1 MVEQIYTDFMT
12 ALREDD
18 GERAIA
24 LADEY
29 LEVLSAQTG
38 VDIAREV
45 AVRRYLIQGVTQD
58 GREATARTVIEAGE
72 QTRQLRAQ
80 SGALVQALAS
90 GQLDFER
97 GADIVEELIDVQETL
112 DSAYEELRADGAL
125 EQVGPILVADS
136 DSSLEVQKAADETT
150 RERGPNSGN
159 RNASRGAGNGGGP
172 PTGTV
177 VETSA
182 TVVVRNAGGEAATD
196 LDVDIDV
203 DETPL
208 SGVDVTPATI
218 SEIGPD
224 EQVELIVEVPRSNP
238 SGRYT
243 LTIQVGSG
251 ADGVSESIQ
260 VIVADKQQYVEDAI
274 ESLEDLRD
282 VFEGIEQ
289 EVNRSMRSFLR
300 ITNRSRRDLETVRDG
315 LDDGSLGA
323 RRANQELFS
332 TKQGLSGLP
341 SKIETLAMLSDAE
354 RASLKSEVDA
364 VVDSVERAIGAGI
377 EH

>member
-1 MVEQIYTDFMT
+1 MVEQIYTDFLT

-18 GERAIA
+18 GEQAIA

-45 AVRRYLIQGVTQD
+45 AARRYLTQGITQD
-58 GREATARTVIEAGE
+58 DRETTARTVIEAGE

-80 SGALVQALAS
+80 SGALVHALAS

-97 GADIVEELIDVQETL
+97 GANITEELIDVQETL
-112 DSAYEELRADGAL
+112 DSAYEELRADDAL

-136 DSSLEVQKAADETT
+136 DSSLEVQKAVDETT
-150 RERGPNSGN
+150 RGRGPNSGN
-159 RNASRGAGNGGGP
+159 GNPNRGGGNGGGP

-196 LDVDIDV
+196 LDVDV

-208 SGVDVTPATI
+208 SGVDVRPATV

-224 EQVELIVEVPRSNP
+224 EQAELTVEVSRSNP
-238 SGRYT
+238 AGRYT
-243 LTIQVGSG
+243 LTIQIGSG

-260 VIVADKQQYVEDAI
+260 VIVADKQRYVEDAI
-274 ESLEDLRD
+274 TSLEDLRD
-282 VFEGIEQ
+282 VFEGIGQ
-289 EVNRSMRSFLR
+289 ETDRSMRSFLR
-300 ITNRSRRDLETVRDG
+300 ITNRSRRDLETVRDD
-315 LDDGSLGA
+315 LDDGSMDAKG
-323 RRANQELFS
+323 ANQELFS

-341 SKIETLAMLSDAE
+341 SKIETLAMLSGAE
-354 RASLKSEVDA
+354 RASLTSEVDA
-364 VVDSVERAIGAGI
+364 IVDSIERAMGAGI

>member
-1 MVEQIYTDFMT
+1 MVEQIYKDFLT

-29 LEVLSAQTG
+29 LEVLSSQTS

-45 AVRRYLIQGVTQD
+45 AARRHLIQGVTRD
-58 GREATARTVIEAGE
+58 DHEVTARTVIEAGE

-125 EQVGPILVADS
+125 EQAGPILVADS

-150 RERGPNSGN
+150 RRRGPGSGN
-159 RNASRGAGNGGGP
+159 RNAGRGAGNGGGP

-196 LDVDIDV
+196 LDIDVDV

-208 SGVDVTPATI
+208 SGVNVIPATV

-224 EQVELIVEVPRSNP
+224 EQVELTVEVSRSNP
-238 SGRYT
+238 AGRYT
-243 LTIQVGSG
+243 LTIQIGSG
-251 ADGVSESIQ
+251 ADGVSESMQ
-260 VIVADKQQYVEDAI
+260 VIVADKQRYVEDAI
-274 ESLEDLRD
+274 TSLEDLRD
-282 VFEGIEQ
+282 VFEGIGQ
-289 EVNRSMRSFLR
+289 ETDRSMRSFLR
-300 ITNRSRRDLETVRDG
+300 ITNRSRRDLEAVRDG
-315 LDDGSLGA
+315 LEDGSMDA
-323 RRANQELFS
+323 KRANQELFS

-341 SKIETLAMLSDAE
+341 SKIETLAVLPSAE
-354 RASLKSEVDA
+354 RASLTSEVDA

>member
-1 MVEQIYTDFMT
+1 MVEQIYTDFLT
-12 ALREDD
+12 ALRQGD
-18 GERAIA
+18 GERAIT

-29 LEVLSAQTG
+29 LEVLSAQTS

-45 AVRRYLIQGVTQD
+45 AARRYLIQGVTRD
-58 GREATARTVIEAGE
+58 EHKATARTVIEAAE

-80 SGALVQALAS
+80 SGTLVQALAS

-97 GADIVEELIDVQETL
+97 GADIVEKLIGVQETL

-125 EQVGPILVADS
+125 EQVGSILVADS

-150 RERGPNSGN
+150 RGRGPDSGN
-159 RNASRGAGNGGGP
+159 RNADRGAGNGGGP

-182 TVVVRNAGGEAATD
+182 TVVVRNAGGEAVTD
-196 LDVDIDV
+196 LDVDV

-208 SGVDVTPATI
+208 SSIDVTPANI
-218 SEIGPD
+218 SEVGPD
-224 EQVELIVEVPRSNP
+224 EQAELTVEVPRSNP

-243 LTIQVGSG
+243 LTLQIGSG

-260 VIVADKQQYVEDAI
+260 VVVADKQWYVKDAI

-282 VFEGIEQ
+282 VFEGIRQ
-289 EVNRSMRSFLR
+289 EADRSMRSFLR
-300 ITNRSRRDLETVRDG
+300 ITNRSRRDLEAVRDG
-315 LDDGSLGA
+315 LDDGSLDA
-323 RRANQELFS
+323 KRANQELFS

-341 SKIETLAMLSDAE
+341 SKIETLAELSATE
-354 RASLKSEVDA
+354 RASLTSEVDTI
-364 VVDSVERAIGAGI
+364 VDSVERAIAAGI
-377 EH
+377 KH